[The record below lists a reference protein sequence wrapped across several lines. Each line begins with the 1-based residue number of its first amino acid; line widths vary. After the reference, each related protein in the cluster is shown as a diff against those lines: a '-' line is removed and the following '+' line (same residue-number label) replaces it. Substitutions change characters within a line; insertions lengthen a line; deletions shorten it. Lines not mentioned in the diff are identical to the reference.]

1 MDTLDARKVE
11 ARKAQTNSDRPT
23 VLVVDHYK
31 FGQKTAV
38 LQLNYLGFA
47 APVVTSCRQAVKAIS
62 KQSFEMILIGWGMP
76 GCDGHSLLKYVRKL
90 DDMRNTH
97 TPVIG
102 VSIHSQPGERE
113 RCILSGL
120 DGLLSKPITTAQIQD
135 VLNCHT
141 LNCHTNN
148 AA

>member
-1 MDTLDARKVE
+1 MDARKF
-11 ARKAQTNSDRPT
+11 QTNSVSPA

-62 KQSFEMILIGWGMP
+62 RQPFEMILMGWGMP
-76 GCDGHSLLKYVRKL
+76 SCDGHSLLKYIRRV
-90 DDMRNTH
+90 DDIRNTH
-97 TPVIG
+97 TLVIG

-113 RCILSGL
+113 KCILSGL
-120 DGLLSKPITTAQIQD
+120 DGLLSKPITVAQIQD
-135 VLNCHT
+135 VLSCHS
-141 LNCHTNN
+141 LNCPTDN